1 MARKTPDDE
10 ILLLPKI
17 LPGAEEFTFA
27 PAGVRTE
34 KTIGNP
40 IQACKE

>member
-1 MARKTPDDE
+1 MARKTPDDG

-17 LPGAEEFTFA
+17 LPGGAFA